1 MTPEQQLDF
10 LANASSD
17 VEVCRFLADR
27 VRRTRRQA
35 KLSQVELAKLASIPL
50 RTFKRFET
58 EGHGSM
64 RTFTKIMMALG
75 RTRYMLMLFPQELP
89 PKKLRIR
96 TATARSSR

>member
-27 VRRTRRQA
+27 VRRTRRQS

-58 EGHGSM
+58 DGHGSM

-89 PKKLRIR
+89 PKASRPRVPTTRRIL
-96 TATARSSR
+96 